1 MEYHMTLERENVNGQ
16 VTSIPVIV
24 RYTIDEPQDFNG
36 WSVSITIDD
45 ILDRKG
51 ESIDLT
57 EEEEK
62 WMDENL
68 TENIWA
74 ELKDD

>member
-1 MEYHMTLERENVNGQ
+1 MTLERENVNGQ